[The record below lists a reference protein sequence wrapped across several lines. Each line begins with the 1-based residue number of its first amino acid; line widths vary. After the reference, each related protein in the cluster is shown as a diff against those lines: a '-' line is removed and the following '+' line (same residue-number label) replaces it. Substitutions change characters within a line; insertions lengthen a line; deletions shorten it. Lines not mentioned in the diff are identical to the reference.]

1 MDQQKVLN
9 NVQKESLLVNQ
20 LLKNNFVEA
29 ELLIWV
35 TIGGLKVNFYDL
47 EKK

>member
-29 ELLIWV
+29 ELLI
-35 TIGGLKVNFYDL
+35 
-47 EKK
+47 